1 MIETTGKDNPLGE
14 IKVSAEV
21 LEVIVS
27 FATLEV
33 DGVSGMRQ
41 DLTSDIRAMFG
52 RDDHR
57 RGVSLRA
64 DEFGTEVDI
73 YCYFDYGVN
82 VPKIAVEIQENVKE
96 QIYHMTEIE
105 VDEVHVHILGII
117 PKESETSDIL
127 TASDLELG
135 VETN

>member
-1 MIETTGKDNPLGE
+1 MIETSGKNNPLGE

-21 LEVIVS
+21 IEVIVS

-41 DLTSDIRAMFG
+41 NLTSDIRTMFG
-52 RDDHR
+52 RNEHTK
-57 RGVSLRA
+57 GVSLKA
-64 DEFGTEVDI
+64 DEFGTEIDI

-82 VPKIAVEIQENVKE
+82 VPKIAIEIQKNVKE

-105 VDEVHVHILGII
+105 IDEVHVHIVGII
-117 PKESETSDIL
+117 PKESAATDLL

-135 VETN
+135 VEKN

>member
-1 MIETTGKDNPLGE
+1 MIETSGKHNPLGE

-27 FATLEV
+27 FAVLEV
-33 DGVSGMRQ
+33 DGVYGMRK
-41 DLTSDIRAMFG
+41 DLTSDIRSIFG
-52 RDDHR
+52 GKDHTK
-57 RGVSLRA
+57 GVSLTV
-64 DEFGTEVDI
+64 DEFGTEIDI

-82 VPKIAVEIQENVKE
+82 VPKVAVEIQENVKE

-105 VDEVHVHILGII
+105 IDEVHVHIVGII
-117 PKESETSDIL
+117 PKETAAIDVL

-135 VETN
+135 EEIT

>member
-1 MIETTGKDNPLGE
+1 MIETSGKNNPLGE

-33 DGVSGMRQ
+33 DGVYGMHKN
-41 DLTSDIRAMFG
+41 LTSDIRTMLG
-52 RDDHR
+52 RNEHSK
-57 RGVSLRA
+57 GVTIHT
-64 DEFGTEVDI
+64 DEFGTEIDI
-73 YCYFDYGVN
+73 YCYLDYGVN
-82 VPKIAVEIQENVKE
+82 VPNVAINIQENVKE

-105 VDEVHVHILGII
+105 IDEVHVHIVGII
-117 PKESETSDIL
+117 PKESAAMDVL

-135 VETN
+135 EEMN

>member
-1 MIETTGKDNPLGE
+1 MIETSGKNNPLGE

-33 DGVSGMRQ
+33 EGVYGMHK
-41 DLTSDIRAMFG
+41 DLTSDIRTMFG
-52 RDDHR
+52 RNEHTK
-57 RGVSLRA
+57 GVTLHA

-73 YCYFDYGVN
+73 YCYFNYGVN
-82 VPKIAVEIQENVKE
+82 VPKVAINIQENVKE

-105 VDEVHVHILGII
+105 IDEVHVHIVGII
-117 PKESETSDIL
+117 PKESAAKDVL
-127 TASDLELG
+127 RASDLELG
-135 VETN
+135 EEMN